1 MAREFFFAETMTGT
15 LGSKCFEAN
24 KRNLSVASLL
34 DRGLFKGEQ
43 LLDDEELSWM
53 PKYIRNME
61 VSLNKLAGTKITKS
75 QQKKDQSFFKSR
87 SEDRKIQM
95 EEEDRKMEEQEEEE
109 SSETDELN
117 LAETEKVLKTND
129 KLKGEAE
136 GPIEELYS
144 KLMSDLEKSQI
155 MDKKA
160 VEGLSEMPFD
170 KARKTINA
178 AISSYSRLANKR
190 TQEDFNS
197 LKEEDSYAELS
208 EQLQKVFSE

>member
-1 MAREFFFAETMTGT
+1 M
-15 LGSKCFEAN
+15 
-24 KRNLSVASLL
+24 
-34 DRGLFKGEQ
+34 
-43 LLDDEELSWM
+43 
-53 PKYIRNME
+53 
-61 VSLNKLAGTKITKS
+61 
-75 QQKKDQSFFKSR
+75 
-87 SEDRKIQM
+87 
-95 EEEDRKMEEQEEEE
+95 
-109 SSETDELN
+109 
-117 LAETEKVLKTND
+117 KTND
-129 KLKGEAE
+129 KHKGEAE

-144 KLMSDLEKSQI
+144 ELMSDLEKSQI

-208 EQLQKVFSE
+208 EQL